1 MLNVSSADRDSDS
14 DDTTIETTHT
24 DVPSQR
30 NARNRLSLDP
40 PLINPWRGV
49 KAIERK
55 SNRTQI
61 DHAVPLSPLRDHDLE
76 IMADWFERPEI
87 NEIEADIDY
96 HLGLLYPEPPWEDAI
111 DFKFLH
117 EHL

>member
-1 MLNVSSADRDSDS
+1 MLNVSSADRDSS
-14 DDTTIETTHT
+14 DDTSVETSYT
-24 DVPSQR
+24 DVPPSR
-30 NARNRLSLDP
+30 PSRLSLDP
-40 PLINPWRGV
+40 PLINPWRGI

-61 DHAVPLSPLRDHDLE
+61 DHAGPLSPLRDLDLE

-96 HLGLLYPEPPWEDAI
+96 HLELLYPEPPWEDAI
-111 DFKFLH
+111 DFEFLH
-117 EHL
+117 DHL